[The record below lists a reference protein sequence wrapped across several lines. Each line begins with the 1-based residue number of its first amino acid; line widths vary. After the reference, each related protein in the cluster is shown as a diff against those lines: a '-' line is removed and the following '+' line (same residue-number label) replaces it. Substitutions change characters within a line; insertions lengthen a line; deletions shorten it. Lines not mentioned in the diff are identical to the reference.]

1 MICMLSSSDMAME
14 IGSERLTSTG
24 ENINIP
30 PYNIVV
36 EKSFDLRDSKHT
48 NTANNEIVADLR
60 SALLTS
66 PHASTQTLEGVRT
79 PHPNDVL
86 CGRGSGT
93 SNNPGNELFRDKV
106 NKTKRHYLKSKKR
119 NKPKVAAS
127 LVAEIRQ
134 QVPPGRF
141 LQKNDDTSL
150 WDDIGDLKAQEK
162 TSQALREGAPEIRN
176 DIKQQLEK
184 DGFPGK
190 STMGGGGTKKR
201 KKVDDI
207 FGDMPFSYCRQG
219 LQPLPFKT
227 SLPDSVSSSTNVN
240 EIGRLYALATRG
252 HTQVHSLPSLP
263 LGASDLSVSL
273 HRRSG
278 NLSTNEISSKPH
290 LNTSHLNTNHL
301 NTNHLNTSHL
311 NTSILGT
318 SPNQNSNPSTI
329 FSTIEK
335 PSLPLISSG
344 ITAPGEGAPQSLKS
358 IKHPNLNDVLCGR
371 GGGTNI
377 HPGNER
383 FRFLVNSKKR
393 PYLKS
398 KKRDKPEIAREIV
411 ATIRNLTPSGRFLQK
426 NEVSGDWDDIGDLN
440 AQKKTSQALREGAPD
455 IRNNIKQELE
465 YTKTESS
472 FRYGHFDDM
481 KQEENYLQPRRDQ
494 TVCFPNPKWKDLENQ
509 ELPGNTPVRDL
520 NMKDTNKRDVT
531 GKPGVKRPCN
541 PYFTPVIPS
550 TGKVKPSLLNKPIIM
565 SEVIGPPND
574 LYGRKIAAQPLC
586 EHKQRLVVN
595 NEQPRQIFNQVGNSS
610 QSSYIDC
617 PPVRPTMFEPG
628 NNDLEKKAVKRPWI
642 FSDLDYEVYE
652 LLKNK
657 DKLER
662 KTRKEAAE
670 YQDAALMG
678 CDVNEFETKLL
689 GLPSFMA
696 NVKNSH
702 RNFVAPVE
710 VADPEDIKSVDI
722 PDQPVSKD
730 ESEVCSSLVFLRK
743 GASTSPTSTCK
754 ESSVT

>member
-1 MICMLSSSDMAME
+1 MAME
-14 IGSERLTSTG
+14 IGSERLASTG

-36 EKSFDLRDSKHT
+36 EKGFDLRDSNHT
-48 NTANNEIVADLR
+48 NAANNEIVTDLR

-66 PHASTQTLEGVRT
+66 PHASTQMLEGVRT

-119 NKPKVAAS
+119 DKPKVAAS

-141 LQKNDDTSL
+141 LQKNDETGL

-184 DGFPGK
+184 DGFPAK
-190 STMGGGGTKKR
+190 SAMSGGGTKKR
-201 KKVDDI
+201 KKFDDI
-207 FGDMPFSYCRQG
+207 FGDTPFSYCKQG
-219 LQPLPFKT
+219 LQPLPSML
-227 SLPDSVSSSTNVN
+227 SLPDLPISIAQSVGVPSSTNVN

-252 HTQVHSLPSLP
+252 HTQVHSFPSLPPLP
-263 LGASDLSVSL
+263 LGASDLSASL
-273 HRRSG
+273 HRRGG

-290 LNTSHLNTNHL
+290 LNTSHLNT
-301 NTNHLNTSHL
+301 SHL

-318 SPNQNSNPSTI
+318 SPNQNSNSSSI
-329 FSTIEK
+329 FGTIEK
-335 PSLPLISSG
+335 TTLPLISSG
-344 ITAPGEGAPQSLKS
+344 IPVPGEGAPQSLKS
-358 IKHPNLNDVLCGR
+358 IKLPNLNDVLCGR

-411 ATIRNLTPSGRFLQK
+411 STIRNLTPSGRFLQK

-472 FRYGHFDDM
+472 YRYGHFDDM
-481 KQEENYLQPRRDQ
+481 KQEENYLQPRRNQ
-494 TVCFPNPKWKDLENQ
+494 TVCFPNPEWKDLEKQ
-509 ELPGNTPVRDL
+509 ELPVNTPVRDL
-520 NMKDTNKRDVT
+520 NMKDMNQRDFFENYVD

-541 PYFTPVIPS
+541 PYFTPAIPS
-550 TGKVKPSLLNKPIIM
+550 TGKVKPSLFNKPIRI
-565 SEVIGPPND
+565 SDVTGPPKD
-574 LYGRKIAAQPLC
+574 QYGSKTAAQPPC
-586 EHKQRLVVN
+586 EQKQCLVVN
-595 NEQPRQIFNQVGNSS
+595 NEQPRQMCNQVENSS

-617 PPVRPTMFEPG
+617 PPVRPTIFEPG

-657 DKLER
+657 DKFER
-662 KTRKEAAE
+662 KKRKEAAE

-689 GLPSFMA
+689 GLPSFTA
-696 NVKNSH
+696 SVKNSH
-702 RNFVAPVE
+702 SNCVAPVE
-710 VADPEDIKSVDI
+710 VADPETIKSTDI

-743 GASTSPTSTCK
+743 GASTSPTCK